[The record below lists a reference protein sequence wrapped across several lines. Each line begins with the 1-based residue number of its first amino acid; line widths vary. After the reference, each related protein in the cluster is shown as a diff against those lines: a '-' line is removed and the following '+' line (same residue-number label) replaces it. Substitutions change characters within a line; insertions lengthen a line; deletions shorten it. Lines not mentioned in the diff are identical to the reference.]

1 MGCNHKIV
9 KNLLNEGVTMNDNKN
24 KVIREEFARAMM
36 IKKAQSV
43 LSESA
48 FRGFIAEMRKYEEN
62 AIITENMSSEN
73 IYDGFKRQLQE
84 QTSEGEIVA
93 NEYGEGEGNVTADAV
108 KKPPTGGGG
117 DDGKGDKGGDKKSD
131 EVKKFMDR
139 LSADSKAKLKA
150 LRISDPVKAAKYIM
164 KNPDQF
170 EPNEE
175 MEADAF
181 VRSETAKVT
190 GKDPG
195 SSFDAPEEPTGDV
208 KKDTQNL
215 GKELESPKAKGILS
229 SIFDS
234 YKFAFASN
242 AKMWEKIYD
251 FINGIGNKPPAQQAQ
266 AAQQAKDDLDKN
278 VDTDEEAGRTAE
290 DPDGDEDGDEEGGGD
305 ESVNV
310 RKGKSSLQSRISKL
324 FPDLA
329 KARGTYYYR
338 KTDKQGDQGKI
349 ISKNTSAL
357 AAILGDIEAQLKGSG
372 IAISESLRAEL
383 VDTVGTLFALQTDG
397 ILMERNEYAKFK
409 TNLQVALQRVTRMHE
424 DPKKKR
430 KAIQKFLYRLKR
442 YAQDGDFSQ
451 MAGKKEY
458 QGRTEVPDKRGKTQ
472 PVNTPIAK
480 LGQLY
485 SEMSPEDQEKAKAK
499 AIDYANNQINQQ
511 EKRDDPNNPEFK
523 ATTLGNARKDAP
535 TKTRHQMAQQVPKIK
550 NGVLNIAQIVGPKLK
565 AAGYDLK
572 SPEGQKVQQRLLKV
586 LRRFL
591 KKDLERL
598 GLSSKVKLL
607 AMFSKSKKKGK
618 KGKMNESM
626 EMLEES
632 YLDFFS
638 NYMLEGIIDELSN
651 Q

>member
-1 MGCNHKIV
+1 
-9 KNLLNEGVTMNDNKN
+9 MNDNNN
-24 KVIREEFARAMM
+24 KIIREEFARAVM
-36 IKKAQSV
+36 IKKANSM

-48 FRGFIAEMRKYEEN
+48 FRAFISEMRKYEEN
-62 AIITENMSSEN
+62 MIIAENMSSEN
-73 IYDGFKRQLQE
+73 IYDGFQKQLQE
-84 QTSEGEIVA
+84 QTAEVGKEGEIIS
-93 NEYGEGEGNVTADAV
+93 NQIGKGEGNITADAE
-108 KKPPTGGGG
+108 KEPPTSGGGN
-117 DDGKGDKGGDKKSD
+117 KGDKDPKKSGGT
-131 EVKKFMDR
+131 KKFPQT
-139 LSADSKAKLKA
+139 LSNSGQIELKKLNM
-150 LRISDPVKAAKYIM
+150 SDPVKMAQYIM
-164 KNPDQF
+164 KNTDRFETGDQI
-170 EPNEE
+170 
-175 MEADAF
+175 EAEQYIKFQKEKLGGA
-181 VRSETAKVT
+181 
-190 GKDPG
+190 GG
-195 SSFDAPEEPTGDV
+195 DAPEEPTGDV

-251 FINGIGNKPPAQQAQ
+251 FINGVGNKPPAEQEK

-278 VDTDEEAGRTAE
+278 VDTDEEAGRSEE
-290 DPDGDEDGDEEGGGD
+290 DPDGDEEGGGD
-305 ESVNV
+305 QSVNV

-329 KARGTYYYR
+329 KAKGTYYYR

-349 ISKNTSAL
+349 VSKNTSAL

-372 IAISESLRAEL
+372 IAISESLRSEL

-397 ILMERNEYAKFK
+397 ILMERKEYTKFK

-458 QGRTEVPDKRGKTQ
+458 QGRTQVPDKRGKTH

-598 GLSSKVKLL
+598 GLSNKVKLL
-607 AMFSKSKKKGK
+607 AMFSKSKPKKGK
-618 KGKMNESM
+618 GKVNESASV
-626 EMLEES
+626 LEES

-638 NYMLEGIIDELSN
+638 NYMLEGIINELSN
-651 Q
+651 